1 MNSKSDI
8 AKSFF
13 NAKTDNIEIANLC
26 VLGLPWDASSSY
38 RKGAHNAPTHI
49 REATTGELYNPIPE
63 TGINI
68 VDTWRIYD
76 CGNVDIYAKTATE
89 AREEVYESLKRV
101 FRPSRRFLFLGGD
114 HLATYFSFYSLMKLS
129 GKNTGIIY
137 LDAHP
142 DLYDEYEGNKYS
154 HACVLRRIID
164 ETKINPEN
172 IIQVGIRAPTP
183 AQSDYAEKI
192 GIKILSTKEF
202 QANGAVQ
209 TAKIVRNYLSDNLD
223 DVYLSI
229 DLDVLDPA
237 YVPGIGNPQPGG
249 LSTRAIIDF
258 IHALQGIKL
267 IAADVVEL
275 CPVYDHAGISAF
287 AAAKLI
293 QETLGIMAPAKFNP

>member
-1 MNSKSDI
+1 MNSKPDI

-13 NAKTDNIEIANLC
+13 NATTNNIEVANLC

-38 RKGAHNAPTHI
+38 RKGAHNAPTQI
-49 REATTGELYNPIPE
+49 REATSGELYNSIPE

-76 CGNVDIYAKTATE
+76 CGNVDIYSKTVTE
-89 AREEVYESLKRV
+89 AREEVYKSLKRV
-101 FRPSRRFLFLGGD
+101 FRSFRRFLFLGGD
-114 HLATYFSFYSLMKLS
+114 HLATYFTFHSLTKLN

-164 ETKINPEN
+164 DTKINPEN

-183 AQSDYAEKI
+183 AQSEYAEKVD
-192 GIKILSTKEF
+192 IKIISTKEF
-202 QANGAVQ
+202 QANGALK
-209 TAKIVRNYLSDNLD
+209 TAKIVRNYLSNNLD
-223 DVYLSI
+223 EVYLSI

-249 LSTRAIIDF
+249 LSTRAVIDF
-258 IHALQGIKL
+258 IHGLQGIKL
-267 IAADVVEL
+267 IAADFVEL
-275 CPVYDHAGISAF
+275 CPVYDYAGISAF

-293 QETLGIMAPAKFNP
+293 QETLGIMATAKFKP

>member
-1 MNSKSDI
+1 MNSKPDI

-13 NAKTDNIEIANLC
+13 NATINNIDIANLC
-26 VLGLPWDASSSY
+26 VLGIPWDASSSY
-38 RKGAHNAPTHI
+38 RKGAQNAPAHI
-49 REATTGELYNPIPE
+49 RKATSGELYNPITE
-63 TGINI
+63 IGVNI

-76 CGNVDIYAKTATE
+76 CGNVDIDSKTAME
-89 AREEVYESLKRV
+89 AREEVYKSLKRV
-101 FRPSRRFLFLGGD
+101 FRPSRRFFFLGGD
-114 HLATYFSFYSLMKLS
+114 HLATYFSFHSLTKLS

-164 ETKINPEN
+164 ETKINPKN
-172 IIQVGIRAPTP
+172 IIQVGIRTLTP
-183 AQSDYAEKI
+183 AQSEYAKKV
-192 GIKILSTKEF
+192 GIKIISTKEF
-202 QANGAVQ
+202 QASGALQ
-209 TAKIVRNYLSDNLD
+209 TAKNVRNNLSDNLD
-223 DVYLSI
+223 GVYLSI

-258 IHALQGIKL
+258 IHGLQGMNL

-275 CPVYDHAGISAF
+275 CPVYDYAGISAF

-293 QETLGIMAPAKFNP
+293 QETLGIMTTAKFKP